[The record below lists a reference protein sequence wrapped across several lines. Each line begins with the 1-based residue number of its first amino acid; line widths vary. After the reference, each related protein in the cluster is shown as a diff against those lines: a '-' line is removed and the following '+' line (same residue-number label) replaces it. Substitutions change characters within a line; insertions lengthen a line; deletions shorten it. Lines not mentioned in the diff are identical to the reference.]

1 MTILPGATI
10 GILGGGQL
18 GRMLALAASPLGYRV
33 HVYAPESE
41 LVAAEVSAFCT
52 RASYEDRDA
61 LTAFAAGC
69 DVITYEFE
77 NVPSETVAFLETLK
91 PVRPGHQ
98 ALDVAQ
104 DRLAEKRFVEA
115 LGGRT
120 APYRPVET
128 LAELEAALADLGTP
142 AILKTRRFGYD
153 GKGQVRIDAPEAAA
167 AAFAELGGAGL
178 ILEGFVRFQREFS
191 VIVARGLDGREA
203 HYPVCLNRHEG
214 GILARTDVP
223 AVGIPEAD
231 VEAAT
236 ALVVQVADRL
246 GYVGVLT
253 CEFFAT
259 DTGPVFNE
267 MAPRVHNSGHWT
279 IEGARTSQFEQ
290 HVRAVC
296 GLPLGSVALTA
307 RAIVMRNLLGDTSA
321 EWPALLADQAAHLH
335 LYGKSEAV
343 PGRKMG
349 HVTVLTQ
356 EDPFNR

>member
-1 MTILPGATI
+1 MAILPGGRI

-18 GRMLALAASPLGYRV
+18 GRMLALAAAPLGYRV
-33 HVYAPESE
+33 HIYAPEGE
-41 LVAAEVSAFCT
+41 LVAAEVSADCT
-52 RASYEDRDA
+52 RAAYEDRAA
-61 LTAFAAGC
+61 LAAFAEAC

-77 NVPSETVAFLETLK
+77 NVPSDAVAFLETLK
-91 PVRPGHQ
+91 PVRPGHE

-115 LGGRT
+115 LGGQT
-120 APYRPVET
+120 APYRAVESV
-128 LAELEAALADLGTP
+128 AELEAALAELGTP

-153 GKGQVRIDAPEAAA
+153 GKGQVRIERVEQAAT
-167 AAFAELGGAGL
+167 AFAELGGAGL
-178 ILEGFVRFQREFS
+178 ILEGFVRFHAEFS

-214 GILARTDVP
+214 GILAHTRVP
-223 AVGIPEAD
+223 ATGIAEAD

-236 ALVVQVADRL
+236 ALVVQLADRL
-246 GYVGVLT
+246 AYVGVLT

-259 DTGPVFNE
+259 DAGPIFNE

-307 RAIVMRNLLGDTSA
+307 QGVEMRNLLGDSRA
-321 EWPALLADQAAHLH
+321 EWPVLLADPKAHLH

-349 HVTVLTQ
+349 HVTILTHT
-356 EDPFNR
+356 DPFKS